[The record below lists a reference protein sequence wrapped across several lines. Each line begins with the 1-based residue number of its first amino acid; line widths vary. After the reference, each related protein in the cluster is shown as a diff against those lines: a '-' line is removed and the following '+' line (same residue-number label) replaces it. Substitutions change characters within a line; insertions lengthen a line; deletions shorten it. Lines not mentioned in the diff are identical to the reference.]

1 MIIGYCLGFW
11 YYSKIAL
18 HLHTYSYR
26 RHQILSM
33 TFYEKLYYF
42 SIEIV
47 RKIDKIWK
55 EVNKINEMNRDFNVP
70 GQIIFII
77 LSLIDKQCTSHVNIF
92 FVYNSLLHV
101 KSKFA
106 KISKIVA
113 LNFQWNRDYMKIDI
127 IIINRKH
134 STGFCIYL
142 SNGKIFIFFVCI
154 FVFSNLINSLC
165 CRRHKLMI
173 KKNKNVPP
181 ARKTFVNFIYSSF
194 LSLKLTMIVLYS

>member
-1 MIIGYCLGFW
+1 
-11 YYSKIAL
+11 
-18 HLHTYSYR
+18 
-26 RHQILSM
+26 M

-55 EVNKINEMNRDFNVP
+55 EVNKINEMNRDSYVP

-77 LSLIDKQCTSHVNIF
+77 LSLIDKQRTSHVNIF

-113 LNFQWNRDYMKIDI
+113 LNFQ
-127 IIINRKH
+127 
-134 STGFCIYL
+134 
-142 SNGKIFIFFVCI
+142 
-154 FVFSNLINSLC
+154 
-165 CRRHKLMI
+165 
-173 KKNKNVPP
+173 
-181 ARKTFVNFIYSSF
+181 
-194 LSLKLTMIVLYS
+194 